1 MINHSSDRYRS
12 ISKKN
17 GDGTAMVEFAL
28 VLPIFL
34 LIVFGVVNYGILLF
48 DQAVITNAAR
58 EGARWG
64 AIHTTST
71 TKANCGPSAA
81 AGASDPCGVAN
92 NYATSGLITFG
103 DGNLQTSSTG
113 DGTAHSLVTVEV
125 EYDYWGVGYS
135 LSTFNQ
141 RLKAKA
147 VMYHE

>member
-1 MINHSSDRYRS
+1 MRHQRLDFCRRGAVNKDH
-12 ISKKN
+12 
-17 GDGTAMVEFAL
+17 GTAMIEFAL

-34 LIVFGVVNYGILLF
+34 LLVFGIVNYGILLF

-64 AIHTTST
+64 AINTTST

-81 AGASDPCGVAN
+81 IGTGDPCGVAN
-92 NYATSGLITFG
+92 HYASSGLITFG

-113 DGTAHSLVTVEV
+113 DGVAHSLVTVEV
-125 EYDYWGVGYS
+125 DYEYWGLGYS
-135 LSTFNQ
+135 FSTFHQ
-141 RLKAKA
+141 HLKAKA